1 MRYLRTLL
9 ATSVLLGAIG
19 AAPDDFAVI
28 LNSGS
33 TNANGYVIQIWSDGD
48 GSVMLQ
54 THDGTIA
61 GNPKAMIIP
70 VTVAKRFFTDLAA
83 ARSGNATTVPC
94 MKTVSF
100 GASLKVAWQGWEST
114 DLTCPPKDE
123 LAKALARDVAAIA
136 QSAGV
141 SGLANELNPGLRP
154 SIPPP

>member
-1 MRYLRTLL
+1 MRYLHALL
-9 ATSVLLGAIG
+9 AASVLLVCVG

-28 LNSGS
+28 DNSGS
-33 TNANGYVIQIWSDGD
+33 TNVNGYVIQIWADGD

-54 THDGTIA
+54 TRDGRIA
-61 GNPKAMIIP
+61 GSPKPFRIP
-70 VTVAKRFFTDLAA
+70 VTIARKFFTDLAA
-83 ARSGNATTVPC
+83 ARNGNATTVPC

-123 LAKALARDVAAIA
+123 LANALARDAEAIA

-141 SGLANELNPGLRP
+141 SALPNVLNPGSRP